1 MIGRRLSAWQE
12 ACASSGT
19 FFEDISYTTI
29 HLGPLLY
36 KFILSF
42 DAVIEHVYLL
52 EKMSGVY
59 LQTHG
64 DDRL

>member
-1 MIGRRLSAWQE
+1 MMGRRLSTWQE

-36 KFILSF
+36 KFILPF
-42 DAVIEHVYLL
+42 DAVSEHVYRL
-52 EKMSGVY
+52 EKMPWVY

>member
-1 MIGRRLSAWQE
+1 MIERGLSTWQE

-19 FFEDISYTTI
+19 CFEDLSYITI

-36 KFILSF
+36 KFILPF
-42 DAVIEHVYLL
+42 DEVIEHVYLL

-59 LQTHG
+59 LQTPE